1 MSGGRVVVV
10 GSVNADLTVSVERLP
25 APGETVVG
33 ARLTR
38 SGGGKGA
45 NQAVAAARAGGHTAL
60 VGMVGADEDGERQLR
75 ELAARAVDV
84 SGVRR
89 CAQAATGTAVILLTE
104 NGENSIVVASGAN
117 HRLTAA
123 DLDEDVLRSA
133 DVVVAQTELLPE
145 VVDAA
150 AAVCQRAGI
159 RFVLNCAPVVAL
171 NEGTL
176 AEADPLV
183 VNEVEGAQ
191 LTTVAGTARD
201 TASALKRVLGARS
214 VVLTCGAHGVVVVDA
229 SGIETV
235 PAVGVNAVDTTGAGD
250 AFVGTL
256 AAALA
261 HDASLRD
268 AVRTAVTAA
277 AETVTHLGARSNGEQ
292 EA

>member
-1 MSGGRVVVV
+1 
-10 GSVNADLTVSVERLP
+10 
-25 APGETVVG
+25 
-33 ARLTR
+33 
-38 SGGGKGA
+38 
-45 NQAVAAARAGGHTAL
+45 
-60 VGMVGADEDGERQLR
+60 MVGADEDGERQLR